1 MPVAQSS
8 SHGTKDMVVP
18 YEGGASALHKSC
30 DQCML
35 LSEGESNKRWAMHN
49 GCDLDEGMVRPLLP
63 LTPPPPPCAAVL
75 PPCAAAKPNRCDAF
89 EVNKSRVLGVV
100 VRAQENTTFNA
111 TYGSSAANST
121 KTHAILHSYLCA
133 VPRRRH
139 RFAQLL
145 CTRLSCAGCAQRLP

>member
-133 VPRRRH
+133 LPRRR
-139 RFAQLL
+139 RRCAAVAAAFS
-145 CTRLSCAGCAQRLP
+145 RSSCAQG

>member
-63 LTPPPPPCAAVL
+63 PTPPPCAAAL
-75 PPCAAAKPNRCDAF
+75 PPCAAAKPNRCDAW

-100 VRAQENTTFNA
+100 VCAQEM
-111 TYGSSAANST
+111 
-121 KTHAILHSYLCA
+121 
-133 VPRRRH
+133 R
-139 RFAQLL
+139 
-145 CTRLSCAGCAQRLP
+145 